1 MQRGLLLCLLVVLSA
16 GLWAQDAP
24 KSPPPSPSPSSTS
37 TSREPSAAERNPF
50 PEDESAAA
58 AESAPKPHNGTLEP
72 PRSDRVRVEDLGSGT
87 GDSSSKD
94 TQVDLSPPSDDAK
107 THPQSSAAVADAE
120 AEVLSGNGVSEFH
133 TWDPHK
139 AAKSV
144 EVGDF
149 YFKRRNYRAA
159 EERYRE
165 ALRFKDNDA
174 IATIRLAICLEKL
187 GILDDARA
195 EYESYL
201 KILPHGP
208 QAGEAQKAI
217 GRLKVETAGPK

>member
-1 MQRGLLLCLLVVLSA
+1 M
-16 GLWAQDAP
+16 
-24 KSPPPSPSPSSTS
+24 
-37 TSREPSAAERNPF
+37 
-50 PEDESAAA
+50 
-58 AESAPKPHNGTLEP
+58 EP
-72 PRSDRVRVEDLGSGT
+72 PRSDRVRAEDLGSGT
-87 GDSSSKD
+87 GESSSKE

-107 THPQSSAAVADAE
+107 AHPQSSTAVADAE
-120 AEVLSGNGVSEFH
+120 AEALGGNGVSEFH

-149 YFKRRNYRAA
+149 YFKRKNYRAA

-165 ALRFKDNDA
+165 ALRYKDNDA

-208 QAGEAQKAI
+208 QSSEALKAI
-217 GRLKVETAGPK
+217 NRLKVETAGPK